1 MFEVL
6 DIPKQQKLP
15 HIMVNTA
22 CEYVQPALFGDKI
35 LVRSRVTNVGTKS
48 FEIEHVMHR
57 ADPSETVLARG
68 LSKHVMFDYQ
78 ANRTIPVTDEFKNRI
93 ISYQGG
99 I

>member
-1 MFEVL
+1 
-6 DIPKQQKLP
+6 
-15 HIMVNTA
+15 
-22 CEYVQPALFGDKI
+22 
-35 LVRSRVTNVGTKS
+35 
-48 FEIEHVMHR
+48 MHR